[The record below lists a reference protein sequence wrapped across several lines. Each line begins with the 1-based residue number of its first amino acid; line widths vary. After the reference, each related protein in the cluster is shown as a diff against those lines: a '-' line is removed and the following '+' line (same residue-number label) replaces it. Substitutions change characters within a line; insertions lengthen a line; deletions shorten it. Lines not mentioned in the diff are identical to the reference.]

1 MNINIKNN
9 NKNLNKTHFKA
20 QELQNE
26 LEKKNIAAA
35 LANNK

>member
-20 QELQNE
+20 QEL
-26 LEKKNIAAA
+26 
-35 LANNK
+35 